1 MDDHSALYSF
11 YLLSSL
17 LSVIVYVC
25 ILRKKERKCMNDN
38 LEPSEVS
45 PSEWLSLNQFL
56 FKIKQVNSPCV
67 SVYYPYG
74 KGKDVISLLHEN
86 KRNDSFEKIESKIEK
101 RIIDLKDNPSSAG
114 KFSQTLCI
122 FGWMENGKVCIKEI
136 GTSKKL
142 PYLYMVSKKPYIKP
156 FQDVLKINYDVLLI
170 TLDQK
175 SARIQKFHGN
185 QITQESKLRI
195 DLQGR
200 HKKGGQSQVRFLRAR
215 QTKIHVFFKKIA
227 NKARAMDSNSEIIL
241 LGGTGQAKT
250 EFYDELN
257 SELMKK
263 CRFVEDLSFSTS
275 VQDIHKKIIHHLYLY
290 RRKYVAELIETYDK
304 LFKTGLTAKRN
315 DVIYKALEVG
325 AVDTLIVSASYHTNS
340 QFKNIM
346 KMLEI
351 AENTSCNIEFT
362 YSPKIIER
370 LKINNSV
377 MALLRYKI
385 K

>member
-1 MDDHSALYSF
+1 MLNALVF
-11 YLLSSL
+11 
-17 LSVIVYVC
+17 
-25 ILRKKERKCMNDN
+25 LRKKKMKHMKEI
-38 LEPSEVS
+38 LESSEVC
-45 PSEWLSLNQFL
+45 PSEWMSLNQFL
-56 FKIKQVNSPCV
+56 FKIKPVNSPCV

-74 KGKDVISLLHEN
+74 KGKDMISLLREN
-86 KRNDSFEKIESKIEK
+86 KRNGSFEKIESKIEK
-101 RIIDLKDNPSSAG
+101 RIIEIKDNPPSAG

-122 FGWMENGKVCIKEI
+122 FGWIENGKVSIKEI

-142 PYLYMVSKKPYIKP
+142 PYLYMASKKPYVKP
-156 FQDVLKINYDVLLI
+156 FQDILKINYDVLLI
-170 TLDQK
+170 TIDQK
-175 SARIQKFHGN
+175 SAKIQKFHGD

-200 HKKGGQSQVRFLRAR
+200 HKKGGQSQGRFLRAR

-227 NKARAMDSNSEIIL
+227 NKARTMDSNSEIIL
-241 LGGTGQAKT
+241 LGGTGHAKT
-250 EFYDELN
+250 EFYGELN

-263 CRFVEDLSFSTS
+263 CRFVEDLSFSTPMR
-275 VQDIHKKIIHHLYLY
+275 DIHEKIIHHLYLY
-290 RRKYVAELIETYDK
+290 RRKYVAELIETYDQ

-315 DVIYKALEVG
+315 DVIHKALEIG
-325 AVDTLIVSASYHTNS
+325 AVDTLIVSANYHTNS
-340 QFKNIM
+340 QFKNIV

-351 AENTSCNIEFT
+351 AENTSCKIEFT
-362 YSPKIIER
+362 SSPKIIER